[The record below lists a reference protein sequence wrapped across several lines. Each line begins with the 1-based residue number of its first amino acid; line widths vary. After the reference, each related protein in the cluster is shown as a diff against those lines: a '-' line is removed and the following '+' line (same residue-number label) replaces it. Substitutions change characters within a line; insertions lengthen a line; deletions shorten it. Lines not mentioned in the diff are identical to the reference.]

1 MTSPQKNKRPS
12 VLRELAKSKSGL
24 VGVGLLILI
33 AGLAIYSIMGLP
45 SSLPLSWNNG
55 DAWVL
60 NPINVPPVWFA
71 ELQSNYAPTLN
82 INLNSAWKLQAYSAG
97 TYDIYVYSSSVNFT
111 WNSNIYPQNVAFKAS
126 FEGQAASASITW
138 MKPQGG
144 SIVVSITQPN
154 SNQIYEA
161 QNSYFIAGAQA
172 YVTNQTGKYFATLT
186 KPQVISTLFG
196 RNGPN
201 ILNSTVSEGK
211 YSVLV
216 QIVSNVPLKSL
227 SGLLVVIGNAYGYMG
242 TDYQG
247 KPVDLGLLAGLPNAL
262 EVGFLVAIVSV
273 VVGIIFGGLSGYL
286 GARKDGVMQWV
297 TLVVLALPALPFL
310 VVMSY
315 TVRLNLII
323 EVLLIAA
330 LTWPFYAI
338 ISRTVAL
345 SIKSQTFVEADK
357 AMGIPSYRV
366 FFSHFMPRL
375 VPVTVAYTVLGI
387 PGGILLAETL
397 AFLGIAPAN
406 IITWGRILN
415 DAFTNQAA
423 VLGFWWWVVFPGL
436 MIVLSAVP
444 FVLIGFALERVIAPR
459 VAAK

>member
-71 ELQSNYAPTLN
+71 ELQSNYAPTWN
-82 INLNSAWKLQAYSAG
+82 INL
-97 TYDIYVYSSSVNFT
+97 
-111 WNSNIYPQNVAFKAS
+111 YPQNVAFKAS

-216 QIVSNVPLKSL
+216 QIVSNVPL
-227 SGLLVVIGNAYGYMG
+227 
-242 TDYQG
+242 
-247 KPVDLGLLAGLPNAL
+247 
-262 EVGFLVAIVSV
+262 
-273 VVGIIFGGLSGYL
+273 
-286 GARKDGVMQWV
+286 
-297 TLVVLALPALPFL
+297 
-310 VVMSY
+310 
-315 TVRLNLII
+315 
-323 EVLLIAA
+323 
-330 LTWPFYAI
+330 
-338 ISRTVAL
+338 
-345 SIKSQTFVEADK
+345 
-357 AMGIPSYRV
+357 
-366 FFSHFMPRL
+366 
-375 VPVTVAYTVLGI
+375 
-387 PGGILLAETL
+387 
-397 AFLGIAPAN
+397 
-406 IITWGRILN
+406 
-415 DAFTNQAA
+415 
-423 VLGFWWWVVFPGL
+423 
-436 MIVLSAVP
+436 
-444 FVLIGFALERVIAPR
+444 
-459 VAAK
+459 